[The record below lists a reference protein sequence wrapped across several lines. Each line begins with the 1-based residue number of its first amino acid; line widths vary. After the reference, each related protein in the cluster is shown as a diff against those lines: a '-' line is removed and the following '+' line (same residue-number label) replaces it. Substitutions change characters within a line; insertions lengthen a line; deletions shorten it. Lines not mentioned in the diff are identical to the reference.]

1 MTGTPIPLPSA
12 ADNERTNTMSKRKP
26 FSVHDLYPA
35 DYCFDYDAFKADPEN
50 YVFTPED
57 CAYLNAMELE
67 EYELEVP
74 MTPYE
79 KRLLRNWVASGHSVH
94 ENAGSKYI
102 CLAGGSPPFD
112 FLDVYRMDR
121 KIRHD
126 MKGMSE
132 AEQEA
137 YLKAYTG
144 WHDDADP
151 VPFFDEDDGADSS
164 PIFDPFVQD

>member
-1 MTGTPIPLPSA
+1 M
-12 ADNERTNTMSKRKP
+12 
-26 FSVHDLYPA
+26 
-35 DYCFDYDAFKADPEN
+35 
-50 YVFTPED
+50 
-57 CAYLNAMELE
+57 
-67 EYELEVP
+67 
-74 MTPYE
+74 
-79 KRLLRNWVASGHSVH
+79 
-94 ENAGSKYI
+94 
-102 CLAGGSPPFD
+102 D